1 MSDLSQNVAGYLIQ
15 RLYDLG
21 VRHIFGVPGD
31 FVLGFYHE
39 LIQSN
44 KLKVINTC
52 DEQGAGFA
60 ADAYAR
66 IHGLGVVCVTY
77 CVGGLKVVNAAAQ
90 AFAEKSPLVVI
101 SGAPGIKERKKNP
114 LLHHK
119 VRDFDTQQKIFEHL
133 TIDSV
138 LIDNP
143 RTAAKDIDRVLSSA
157 IRYKR
162 PVYIELPRDMTST
175 PIPISREQFADS
187 STCSKTTKRE
197 EEYETDMD
205 SMQEAI
211 AEAVA
216 MINSSKRP
224 VIIAGVEIQRFGL
237 QDKILQLAIRANI
250 PVVATVL
257 SKSVIS
263 EVHPLY
269 LGVYEGAM
277 GHESVREYVESS
289 DCLILLGA
297 LMTDINF
304 SISPT
309 PIEQSS
315 SIYVTSEKLTI
326 KHHNFDNIL
335 SQDFLASLIEAP
347 LAIKDFV
354 FVGKQS
360 NTNNYN
366 NKHFSVARNQKITVK
381 RLFERLNFSIT
392 DSSIIIADVGDSLF
406 GSLDLTIHGQTDFLS
421 PAYYCSMGFAV
432 PAAIGAQLAKPLLRP
447 IVIVGD
453 GAFQMTG
460 MEISTITRFALNPVI
475 IVLNN
480 NGYGTERPML
490 DGPFNDI
497 LRWNYYRIPE
507 IIGHGKA
514 FLIET
519 EGQLEDSLSAA
530 EKFYSKDLCILDVRL
545 DPHDGSPAL
554 QRLTESLGKKVN

>member
-237 QDKILQLAIRANI
+237 QDKLLQLAIRANI

-354 FVGKQS
+354 IVGKQS